1 MTISRENILANRE
14 FLSRN
19 RENFLK
25 YLCSR
30 AAIQSVRALPILIGK
45 RAVSIARALAP
56 PRLSHVRIAADI
68 VEEVGGLTVRDGAR
82 RQARVSS
89 FVLRQALGL
98 ASGSALPAFEG
109 SERWQRGGTR
119 LEHQT
124 DLSA

>member
-1 MTISRENILANRE
+1 MTRGGGTLITSN
-14 FLSRN
+14 
-19 RENFLK
+19 
-25 YLCSR
+25 
-30 AAIQSVRALPILIGK
+30 VRYY
-45 RAVSIARALAP
+45 
-56 PRLSHVRIAADI
+56 PRDQTFADASECPRSADI